1 VWGTPVMSRVFLAYK
16 TVDRDRANVVR
27 AKLEALGVPLFID
40 QKLLSGDNY
49 LVAINEE
56 LKTAIAV
63 LVLWTE
69 AAVSTSDTGEPN
81 FVLSEAQ
88 RGYARNILVA
98 ATLEKIALDHLPVPF
113 NLFQAPDISD
123 WIPTGASARHSEW
136 QKILQALGR
145 KLGRPG
151 LGSLAIALESE
162 GDELKKEFLKNYPS
176 DPFAEQIAAAL
187 EAFERKQFE
196 QRIATARKR
205 ALQRS
210 KEAEKRLKSCRE
222 EFEKQIVELRAGRD
236 FMPPDPVTA
245 LDDNIAKLS
254 DQIEVYE
261 NALRDQRARADEAE
275 SSAGKSTAELAALK
289 EEHARASDKNE
300 ELLEQ
305 QIAQLHAT
313 SISSRQRSQQ
323 DGRRLIQYSGLAALV
338 AACLGAFIGWWL
350 SPTNAV
356 QPGTAVQ
363 ELKSQITDLQGQIK
377 TWQTRQGDL
386 ERQQNDIAA
395 QKQQLAGQQADLNK
409 QKADL
414 TQQQNALAADKTKF
428 TQQQD
433 FNKAKSALDQ
443 QQQDFN
449 KAKLAFEQQQR
460 DFDAKQ
466 KELVLQQQK
475 LEEVRQK
482 LADYYDQQK
491 AILAQQQQDLAKAKL
506 DFEKQRATLVSA
518 GGALSSAAQCDALAG
533 YQYDPDRPANSGWIE
548 KTENIPAA
556 AQTICNSA
564 LQTSGSDRI
573 TQRRLKL
580 QLGRTYQATQP
591 ETALDY
597 WKQAARLDSSQADFI
612 LGRYYYGDHKSKNF
626 DPDTAW
632 TYITKAADLNDSAP
646 NPAALYAVA
655 YNHLIHDTDN
665 NVLRWERHNTATGE
679 IYLQKALNA
688 DFPAAYWIAGI
699 HYWDTNE
706 KLARSYLITSFCVKH
721 YKDPTDKA
729 YDARGTFER
738 KTGSPLTCQ

>member
-1 VWGTPVMSRVFLAYK
+1 MWGTPVMSRVFLAYK

-151 LGSLAIALESE
+151 LGSLATALESE

-275 SSAGKSTAELAALK
+275 LSAGKSTAELAALK

-428 TQQQD
+428 TQQQQD

-449 KAKLAFEQQQR
+449 KAKLALEQQQR

-491 AILAQQQQDLAKAKL
+491 ATLAQQQQDLAKAKL
-506 DFEKQRATLVSA
+506 DFEKQKATLVSA
-518 GGALSSAAQCDALAG
+518 GGALSVRGPMRCS
-533 YQYDPDRPANSGWIE
+533 
-548 KTENIPAA
+548 
-556 AQTICNSA
+556 
-564 LQTSGSDRI
+564 
-573 TQRRLKL
+573 RRL
-580 QLGRTYQATQP
+580 P
-591 ETALDY
+591 
-597 WKQAARLDSSQADFI
+597 
-612 LGRYYYGDHKSKNF
+612 
-626 DPDTAW
+626 
-632 TYITKAADLNDSAP
+632 
-646 NPAALYAVA
+646 V
-655 YNHLIHDTDN
+655 
-665 NVLRWERHNTATGE
+665 
-679 IYLQKALNA
+679 
-688 DFPAAYWIAGI
+688 
-699 HYWDTNE
+699 
-706 KLARSYLITSFCVKH
+706 
-721 YKDPTDKA
+721 
-729 YDARGTFER
+729 
-738 KTGSPLTCQ
+738 